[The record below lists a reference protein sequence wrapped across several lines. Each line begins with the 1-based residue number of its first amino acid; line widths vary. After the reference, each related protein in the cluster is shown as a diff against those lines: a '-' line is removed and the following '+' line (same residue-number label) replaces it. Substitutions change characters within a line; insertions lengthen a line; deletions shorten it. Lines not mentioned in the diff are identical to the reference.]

1 LVWDAGNLEEIGL
14 HPCSVGHSTH
24 RGRKREAGSRGE
36 AFGGLGACPSATV
49 VAESLLT
56 PEKRLR
62 KEQEIT
68 LHNQMEGAELKIT
81 AGDLAR
87 TLMAN
92 GLVLI
97 GDGERFKVIK
107 S

>member
-1 LVWDAGNLEEIGL
+1 V
-14 HPCSVGHSTH
+14 
-24 RGRKREAGSRGE
+24 AGSW
-36 AFGGLGACPSATV
+36 
-49 VAESLLT
+49 LT

-62 KEQEIT
+62 TEHEIN
-68 LHNQMEGAELKIT
+68 LHNQMEGVELKIT

-97 GDGERFKVIK
+97 GDGEHFKVIK

>member
-1 LVWDAGNLEEIGL
+1 V
-14 HPCSVGHSTH
+14 
-24 RGRKREAGSRGE
+24 AGSW
-36 AFGGLGACPSATV
+36 
-49 VAESLLT
+49 LT

-62 KEQEIT
+62 TEQEIN

-81 AGDLAR
+81 VGDLAR

-92 GLVLI
+92 SLVLI

>member
-1 LVWDAGNLEEIGL
+1 
-14 HPCSVGHSTH
+14 VGHFAH
-24 RGRKREAGSRGE
+24 RGRKREAGSLGE
-36 AFGGLGACPSATV
+36 VSGWGGACPSAAV
-49 VAESLLT
+49 VAGSWLT
-56 PEKRLR
+56 PEKKART
-62 KEQEIT
+62 EQEVF

-92 GLVLI
+92 GLMLF
-97 GDGERFKVIK
+97 GDGESFKVIK

>member
-1 LVWDAGNLEEIGL
+1 
-14 HPCSVGHSTH
+14 
-24 RGRKREAGSRGE
+24 
-36 AFGGLGACPSATV
+36 
-49 VAESLLT
+49 
-56 PEKRLR
+56 
-62 KEQEIT
+62 
-68 LHNQMEGAELKIT
+68 MEGAELKIT

-97 GDGERFKVIK
+97 GDGESFKVIK

>member
-1 LVWDAGNLEEIGL
+1 
-14 HPCSVGHSTH
+14 
-24 RGRKREAGSRGE
+24 
-36 AFGGLGACPSATV
+36 
-49 VAESLLT
+49 LT

-62 KEQEIT
+62 TEQENN

-81 AGDLAR
+81 VGDLAR
-87 TLMAN
+87 TMMAN
-92 GLVLI
+92 GLMLI